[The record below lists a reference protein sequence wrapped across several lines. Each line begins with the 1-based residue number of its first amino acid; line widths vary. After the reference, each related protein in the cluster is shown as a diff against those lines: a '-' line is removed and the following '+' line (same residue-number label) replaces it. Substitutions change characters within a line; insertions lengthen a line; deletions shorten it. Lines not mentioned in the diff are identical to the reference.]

1 MTLFELDGQNKEVRV
16 NGSFDFSA
24 LGGAKQILL
33 DFIYP
38 VGTYV
43 AIENSNFNTIEKMAA
58 HYGGTWEKVEGRFI
72 LGTSSSYAIGS
83 TGGEATHT
91 LTINEMPS
99 HTHNLG
105 YVNKGFWSSGSNWCV
120 DAGSRDGWGNSNSV
134 SSTGG
139 GQAHNNM
146 PPYRVA
152 YIYKRLT

>member
-1 MTLFELDGQNKEVRV
+1 
-16 NGSFDFSA
+16 
-24 LGGAKQILL
+24 
-33 DFIYP
+33 
-38 VGTYV
+38 
-43 AIENSNFNTIEKMAA
+43 
-58 HYGGTWEKVEGRFI
+58 
-72 LGTSSSYAIGS
+72 
-83 TGGEATHT
+83 
-91 LTINEMPS
+91 MPS